1 MVLKLIGLDLKKIL
15 DKNALLMAFFGLLFT
30 YLSSFS
36 LEEGSSLSSLMGLE
50 GLAFLFLIFALEFSK
65 ASLQED
71 KAKKKIE
78 FVLANGLGIKF
89 LVIKYFGA
97 IYLASLITLLPAFIF
112 FSFKT
117 RLEVP
122 EIFNFLL
129 TSGLY
134 TNFLILKILNTE
146 NMNKMAGLQNK
157 IILLGILI
165 LMVSINIYIFTS
177 VIKLYLISKFLILFS
192 INIFVAL
199 RTNKERIGV
208 TYF

>member
-30 YLSSFS
+30 FISSTSLKGDSNLSR
-36 LEEGSSLSSLMGLE
+36 LMGLE
-50 GLAFLFLIFALEFSK
+50 GLALLFLIFALEFSK

-78 FVLANGLGIKF
+78 FILANGVGIKF

-97 IYLASLITLLPAFIF
+97 IYLASLLTLLPAIIF
-112 FSFKT
+112 FVFKT
-117 RLEVP
+117 RLGVP
-122 EIFNFLL
+122 EVFNFLL

-177 VIKLYLISKFLILFS
+177 VIKLYLISKFLILFA
-192 INIFVAL
+192 INIFVSL

>member
-1 MVLKLIGLDLKKIL
+1 MVLKLIGLDLKKSL
-15 DKNALLMAFFGLLFT
+15 DKNALLMGFFGLVFT

-36 LEEGSSLSSLMGLE
+36 LEKDTSLSRLMGTE
-50 GLAFLFLIFALEFSK
+50 GLAILFLIFALEFSK
-65 ASLQED
+65 GTLQED
-71 KAKKKIE
+71 KARKKIE

-97 IYLASLITLLPAFIF
+97 IYLASLLTLLPAFIF
-112 FSFKT
+112 FVFKT
-117 RLEVP
+117 RIGVF

-134 TNFLILKILNTE
+134 TIFLILKILNTV
-146 NMNKMAGLQNK
+146 NMNKMAGIQNK

-177 VIKLYLISKFLILFS
+177 MIKLYLISKFLILIA

>member
-1 MVLKLIGLDLKKIL
+1 MVIKLIGLDLKKTL

-30 YLSSFS
+30 FISSTS
-36 LEEGSSLSSLMGLE
+36 LKGDSSLSRLMGLE
-50 GLAFLFLIFALEFSK
+50 GLAFLFLIFGLEFSK

-112 FSFKT
+112 FIFKT
-117 RLEVP
+117 RLGVP
-122 EIFNFLL
+122 EIFNFIL

-134 TNFLILKILNTE
+134 TNFLILKI
-146 NMNKMAGLQNK
+146 
-157 IILLGILI
+157 
-165 LMVSINIYIFTS
+165 
-177 VIKLYLISKFLILFS
+177 
-192 INIFVAL
+192 
-199 RTNKERIGV
+199 
-208 TYF
+208 

>member
-1 MVLKLIGLDLKKIL
+1 MVLKLIGLDLKKSL
-15 DKNALLMAFFGLLFT
+15 DKNALLMGFFGLLFT
-30 YLSSFS
+30 FISSTS
-36 LEEGSSLSSLMGLE
+36 LKGDSSLSRLMGLE
-50 GLAFLFLIFALEFSK
+50 GLAFLFLIFGLEFSK

-112 FSFKT
+112 FVFKA
-117 RLEVP
+117 RLGVP

-146 NMNKMAGLQNK
+146 NMNKMAGIQNK

-177 VIKLYLISKFLILFS
+177 MIKLYLISKFLILIA

>member
-1 MVLKLIGLDLKKIL
+1 
-15 DKNALLMAFFGLLFT
+15 MAFFGLLFT
-30 YLSSFS
+30 FISSTS
-36 LEEGSSLSSLMGLE
+36 LKGDSSLSRLMGLE
-50 GLAFLFLIFALEFSK
+50 GLAFLFLIFGLEFSK

-78 FVLANGLGIKF
+78 FVLANGVGIKF
-89 LVIKYFGA
+89 LLLKYFGT
-97 IYLASLITLLPAFIF
+97 LFCGSLISLLPSLMFFIF
-112 FSFKT
+112 KT
-117 RLEVP
+117 SLGAL

-134 TNFLILKILNTE
+134 TSFLILKILNTE
-146 NMNKMAGLQNK
+146 NMNKMAGIQNK
-157 IILLGILI
+157 IILLGCLVLI
-165 LMVSINIYIFTS
+165 VSTNIYIFTS
-177 VIKLYLISKFLILFS
+177 MIKLYLISKFLILFA

>member
-1 MVLKLIGLDLKKIL
+1 
-15 DKNALLMAFFGLLFT
+15 MAFFGLLFT
-30 YLSSFS
+30 FISSTS
-36 LEEGSSLSSLMGLE
+36 LKGDSSLSRLMGLE
-50 GLAFLFLIFALEFSK
+50 GLAFLFLIFGLEFSK

-78 FVLANGLGIKF
+78 FVLANGVGIKF

-97 IYLASLITLLPAFIF
+97 IYLASLITLLPALIF
-112 FSFKT
+112 FAFKT
-117 RLEVP
+117 RIGVP

-157 IILLGILI
+157 IILLGVLI

>member
-30 YLSSFS
+30 FISSTS
-36 LEEGSSLSSLMGLE
+36 LKGDSSLSRLMGLE
-50 GLAFLFLIFALEFSK
+50 GLAFLFLIFGLEFSK

-78 FVLANGLGIKF
+78 FVLANGVGIKF

-97 IYLASLITLLPAFIF
+97 IYLASLITLLPALIF
-112 FSFKT
+112 FAFKT
-117 RLEVP
+117 RIGVP

-177 VIKLYLISKFLILFS
+177 VIKLYLISKFLILFA

>member
-15 DKNALLMAFFGLLFT
+15 DKNALLMDFFGLLFT

-97 IYLASLITLLPAFIF
+97 IYLASLLTLLPALIF
-112 FSFKT
+112 FAFKT
-117 RLEVP
+117 RLGVL

-134 TNFLILKILNTE
+134 TNFLILKILNTV
-146 NMNKMAGLQNK
+146 NMNKMAGIQNK
-157 IILLGILI
+157 IILLGGLVLI
-165 LMVSINIYIFTS
+165 VSTNIYIFTS
-177 VIKLYLISKFLILFS
+177 VIKLYLISKFLILFA

>member
-1 MVLKLIGLDLKKIL
+1 MG
-15 DKNALLMAFFGLLFT
+15 FFGLVFT
-30 YLSSFS
+30 FLSSFS
-36 LEEGSSLSSLMGLE
+36 LEEGTKLSRLMGTE
-50 GLAFLFLIFALEFSK
+50 GLAILFLIFALEFSK

-71 KAKKKIE
+71 KVKKKIE
-78 FVLANGLGIKF
+78 FILANGVGIKF

-97 IYLASLITLLPAFIF
+97 IYLSSLITLLPAILL

-117 RLEVP
+117 RISVLE
-122 EIFNFLL
+122 ILNFLL
-129 TSGLY
+129 TASLY
-134 TNFLILKILNTE
+134 TNFLILKILNIE

-157 IILLGILI
+157 IILLSILI
-165 LMVSINIYIFTS
+165 LMVSFNLYIFTS
-177 VIKLYLISKFLILFS
+177 VIKLYLISKFLILIA

>member
-1 MVLKLIGLDLKKIL
+1 MVIKLIGLDLKKTL

-30 YLSSFS
+30 FISSTS
-36 LEEGSSLSSLMGLE
+36 LKGDSSLSRLMGLE
-50 GLAFLFLIFALEFSK
+50 GLAFLFLIFGLEFSK

-112 FSFKT
+112 FIFKT
-117 RLEVP
+117 RLGVP
-122 EIFNFLL
+122 EIFNFIL

-177 VIKLYLISKFLILFS
+177 VIKLYLISKFLILFA

>member
-1 MVLKLIGLDLKKIL
+1 MVLKLIGLDLKKSL

-134 TNFLILKILNTE
+134 TNFLILKILNTV
-146 NMNKMAGLQNK
+146 NMNKMAGIQNK

-177 VIKLYLISKFLILFS
+177 MIKLYLISKFLILIT

>member
-1 MVLKLIGLDLKKIL
+1 MVIKLIGLDLKKTL
-15 DKNALLMAFFGLLFT
+15 DKNALLMAFFGLVFT

-36 LEEGSSLSSLMGLE
+36 LEEGSSLSRLMGIE

-71 KAKKKIE
+71 KVKKKIE
-78 FVLANGLGIKF
+78 FILANGVGIKF

-97 IYLASLITLLPAFIF
+97 IYLSSLITLLPAILL

-117 RLEVP
+117 RISVLE
-122 EIFNFLL
+122 ILNFLL
-129 TSGLY
+129 TASLY

-146 NMNKMAGLQNK
+146 NMNKMAGIQNK

-177 VIKLYLISKFLILFS
+177 MIKLYLISKFLILIA